1 MYSKS
6 DQGEIVTGNDTN
18 EIIQKLFHSLLQIYQ
33 IGLED

>member
-6 DQGEIVTGNDTN
+6 DQGEIVTGNDRN